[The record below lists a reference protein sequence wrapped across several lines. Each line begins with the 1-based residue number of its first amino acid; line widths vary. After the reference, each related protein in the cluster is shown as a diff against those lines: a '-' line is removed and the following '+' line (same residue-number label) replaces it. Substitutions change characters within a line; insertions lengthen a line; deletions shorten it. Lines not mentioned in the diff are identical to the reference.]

1 MTCCEPG
8 PAKFFSPSSRSS
20 LPSPLTPRDGSA
32 LATRPRQTSGAPA
45 RLRVPFPGGRLPDRP
60 VPVADHAVE
69 GRFPSAPPHTVRPAR
84 RADREHRAPASHPAR
99 AQSGRS
105 ARNSARA
112 SNSPAL
118 RRHACTLHH
127 RRFQFAIVLAV
138 GLLLTFVFYYRH
150 TSAQRREAELEAQK
164 RSRRLAAKAA
174 AAANGGG
181 GGAAAAAGA
190 AANGAAANGAAKP
203 STPAAAKSPT
213 KSKKAKK
220 SD

>member
-1 MTCCEPG
+1 M
-8 PAKFFSPSSRSS
+8 A
-20 LPSPLTPRDGSA
+20 PRA
-32 LATRPRQTSGAPA
+32 
-45 RLRVPFPGGRLPDRP
+45 
-60 VPVADHAVE
+60 H
-69 GRFPSAPPHTVRPAR
+69 AR
-84 RADREHRAPASHPAR
+84 RAVEALLACACLSPPAVSAFQIDQSQSQTTLSKDVFLALRRTLCARPAALIASTAPASHHAR

-105 ARNSARA
+105 ARNSACA

-118 RRHACTLHH
+118 RQHACTLHH